1 MQNNRSLLGI
11 PEGAKVKINFSN
23 YMVYIIFV
31 IVLLIFALW
40 HGEKF
45 FSTSNILNITRQTA
59 MISIMAVASTF
70 VIAAGQIDLSI
81 GSIVALTSLVTALVL
96 QSTDNLF
103 LAIGSGL
110 VVGGLIG
117 LFNGFF
123 VAKIKIP
130 AFLVTLGSLSLVK
143 GAAMWLTNTSAVPIT
158 NDTFNYL
165 FGLGTIGPIPVLF
178 VWTIIVAAIGYF
190 ALTKLPFGKKVLATG
205 GNPTSAKYTGINVA
219 RTTMAVF
226 VLSGI
231 ASAFAG
237 MLYSGRVQTARYTF
251 GEGDEL
257 SVIAAVILGGTSM
270 AGGVGTVI
278 GSVVGSLLMGVI
290 NNGLIIGGLS
300 VSQQMMVRGGII
312 ILFVTLSMLATR
324 GSASRR

>member
-11 PEGAKVKINFSN
+11 PKGAKASFNFSN

-45 FSTSNILNITRQTA
+45 FSANNIMNITRQTA
-59 MISIMAVASTF
+59 MISIMAIASTF

-81 GSIVALTSLVTALVL
+81 GSIVALSSLVTALVL
-96 QSTDNLF
+96 QSTDNMF

-110 VVGGLIG
+110 VVGAVIG

-123 VAKIKIP
+123 VAKIRIP
-130 AFLVTLGSLSLVK
+130 AFLVTLGTLSLVK
-143 GAAMWLTNTSAVPIT
+143 GAAMWATNTSAVPIT
-158 NDTFNYL
+158 NETYTQL
-165 FGLGTIGPIPVLF
+165 FGLGKIGPIPILL
-178 VWTIIVAAIGYF
+178 VWTLVVTAIGYF
-190 ALTKLPFGKKVLATG
+190 GLTKLPFGKKVLATG
-205 GNPTSAKYTGINVA
+205 GNETSAKYTGINVA
-219 RTTMAVF
+219 RTTMMVF

-231 ASAFAG
+231 AAAFAG
-237 MLYSGRVQTARYTF
+237 MLYAGRVQTARYTF

-300 VSQQMMVRGGII
+300 VSQQMMVRGAII
-312 ILFVTLSMLATR
+312 ILFVTLSVLATR
-324 GSASRR
+324 GSASKR